1 MITGI
6 FRLAYCLC
14 LFLLIVSLSVCN
26 ASEAIL
32 SKPAFFPK
40 ETRNGRSS
48 GGHTAPPGSI
58 VQVLQENRLSAF
70 VVWERQRAWVD
81 RNHLWNNK
89 TSLVPIE
96 SAQLGSDVVFQ
107 KPQPTG
113 SPRSIEA
120 RKGSKVDVLE
130 RGPSLAL
137 VKYRDVCGW
146 IPLSAVGSDVP
157 FGKKITASTEGFP
170 NLEIVSPAVH
180 EFQTTPEL
188 VYEKLVPFE
197 VMGRITSLRHYDVKP
212 PKNGYHTESVSF
224 ADYNLAWG
232 GLLEDRSIRSTQG
245 QRRSSFRFNSQL
257 PPGIDAYDYCHNFHI
272 ATDSEEMKTRV
283 LAAQP
288 QDFVTLTGSL
298 VRIFGNPA
306 RFRNP
311 ISWTSSV
318 AGQYCYVFLV
328 EQMVN
333 HGGKAPSTGVAGL

>member
-1 MITGI
+1 MITAI
-6 FRLAYCLC
+6 FRLSSYLC
-14 LFLLIVSLSVCN
+14 LFLLILNFSASN
-26 ASEAIL
+26 AAEAIL
-32 SKPAFFPK
+32 SKSTFFPK

-48 GGHTAPPGSI
+48 GGHTVPPGSI

-70 VVWERQRAWVD
+70 VEWEKQRAWVD

-96 SAQLGSDVVFQ
+96 SAQLGTDVVFQ
-107 KPQPTG
+107 KSQPTG

-120 RKGSKVDVLE
+120 RKGSKVEILE
-130 RGPSLAL
+130 RGPTLAL
-137 VKYRDVCGW
+137 VKYRDVSGW
-146 IPLSAVGSDVP
+146 IPITAVGSHVP
-157 FGKKITASTEGFP
+157 FRKITASTEGFP
-170 NLEIVSPAVH
+170 SMEIDSPAVNQ
-180 EFQTTPEL
+180 FQTTPEL

-197 VMGRITSLRHYDVKP
+197 LMARITSLRHYDEKP
-212 PKNGYHTESVSF
+212 PKNGYQTGSVSF

-232 GLLEDRSIRSTQG
+232 LLLEDRSIRSTQG
-245 QRRSSFRFNSQL
+245 HRRSSFRINSKL
-257 PPGIDAYDYCHNFHI
+257 PPRINAYDYCHNFHI
-272 ATDSEEMKTRV
+272 ATDSDEMKTRV

-306 RFRNP
+306 QFRNP
-311 ISWTSSV
+311 LSWTSSV

-333 HGGKAPSTGVAGL
+333 HGSKAPSTGVAGL